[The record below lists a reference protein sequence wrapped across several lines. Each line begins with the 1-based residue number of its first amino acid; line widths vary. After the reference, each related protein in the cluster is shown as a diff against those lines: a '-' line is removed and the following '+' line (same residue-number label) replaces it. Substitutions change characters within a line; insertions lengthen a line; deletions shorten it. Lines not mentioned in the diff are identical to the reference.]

1 MSTRTRA
8 AVATLAALGA
18 SFGLLSAAPS
28 PATGGWVGA
37 GAEQPA
43 TGLATPA
50 SSSSVRADQR
60 SGTASASRQSA
71 FGQIAFAQ
79 SVAATG
85 GTAVSDTS
93 GTTPAA
99 EPSFEHLASA
109 FAGHKAFT
117 RPSKDVQIGFSI
129 PSQVKEILATAGKV
143 VRQGELLIRGDD
155 EEDAALLEL
164 QKIRANSR
172 ASVDKQKAQLELAE
186 LEYSRL
192 KEAEQR
198 GSANPQ
204 ELDRAR
210 IAVAAATADLEVAT
224 VQQTQEELEVKR
236 RQARV
241 DRLRLTAPFDGVV
254 DAVIVD
260 LGQALQESEKV
271 LRLVDVDPLWIDV
284 DTPTDLT
291 VRQKTKPGDPVW
303 VLMDIAGT
311 ATVVEAKVLEVA
323 PTADASSRTRK
334 VRVELANPEAGAG
347 GPRRFVAGEPAW
359 VRFAPPSEEMKKA
372 LGARGR

>member
-8 AVATLAALGA
+8 AVATISTLAA
-18 SFGLLSAAPS
+18 SFGLLSVAPS

-50 SSSSVRADQR
+50 SSSSFRADLR
-60 SGTASASRQSA
+60 SGTPSASKQLA
-71 FGQIAFAQ
+71 LAQ
-79 SVAATG
+79 SSTATRG
-85 GTAVSDTS
+85 MTAPDQMGTP
-93 GTTPAA
+93 PAS

-143 VRQGELLIRGDD
+143 VRQGDLLIRGDD

-164 QKIRANSR
+164 QKIRAKSK
-172 ASVDKQKAQLELAE
+172 ASVDKQNAQLELAN

-192 KEAEQR
+192 QEAEAR

-224 VQQTQEELEVKR
+224 VQQAQEELEVKR

-271 LRLVDVDPLWIDV
+271 LRLVDIDPLWIDV

-291 VRQKTKPGDPVW
+291 VRQKTKPGDPAW
-303 VLMDIAGT
+303 VLMDVAGIP
-311 ATVVEAKVLEVA
+311 TVVQAKVLEVA

-334 VRVELANPEAGAG
+334 VRVELANPKV
-347 GPRRFVAGEPAW
+347 GPDAATIETRQFVAGEPAW
-359 VRFAPPSEEMKKA
+359 VRFAPPSEEWAKKA
-372 LGARGR
+372 PGTKQ